1 MDWVVAALAFL
12 AGVLAI
18 AGLASL
24 QRPAAA
30 VRLSRLRQ
38 PTTVSAEESD
48 SSLLVQDQTGLLGLL
63 ARLGQGQATAPSP
76 IRERLSHAGIRQRS
90 APAIYYGIR
99 IVAAIALPTLALL
112 VPQLWSLPLTNL
124 ALILCASTGLGYV
137 GPSMVL
143 DNRVK
148 RRKAGIERALPDA
161 LDLMVVCVEAGYGI
175 NQALAR
181 VSDEFAVKN
190 PAIASEFA
198 LVINEV
204 RTGKPT
210 TDALRALSERT
221 GVADVSS
228 LVALLVQTEKFGTSV
243 ANALRVHADSMRVK
257 RMQRAEQRA
266 QMATLKL
273 ILPST
278 MIFAALL
285 ILFMAPAVLRMMEA
299 FPT

>member
-1 MDWVVAALAFL
+1 MEWTAAALAFL

-24 QRPAAA
+24 RRPAAA
-30 VRLSRLRQ
+30 VRLSQLRQ
-38 PTTVSAEESD
+38 PTAPTRQGD
-48 SSLLVQDQTGLLGLL
+48 SSLLVQAETGIRGVL
-63 ARLGQGQATAPSP
+63 ARLGGEPASASSP
-76 IRERLSHAGIRQRS
+76 IRERLNHAGLRQRS
-90 APAIYYGIR
+90 ATSIYYGTR
-99 IVAAIALPTLALL
+99 IVVAIALPSIALL
-112 VPQLWSLPLTNL
+112 APQLWSLPLANL
-124 ALILCASTGLGYV
+124 ALILCGLTGFGYV
-137 GPSMVL
+137 APSMYL
-143 DNRVK
+143 DARIK
-148 RRKAGIERALPDA
+148 SRKAGIERALPDA

-175 NQALAR
+175 NQALSR
-181 VSDEFAVKN
+181 VSEEFAVKN

-299 FPT
+299 FPS

>member
-1 MDWVVAALAFL
+1 MDWTAAALAFL
-12 AGVLAI
+12 SAVLAF
-18 AGLASL
+18 AGFASFRRPAVAARLSDLRRTATSRPESKGASL
-24 QRPAAA
+24 LIRG
-30 VRLSRLRQ
+30 
-38 PTTVSAEESD
+38 D
-48 SSLLVQDQTGLLGLL
+48 TGLRALL
-63 ARLGQGQATAPSP
+63 ARLGGEQASSSST
-76 IRERLSHAGIRQRS
+76 IRERLNHAGLRQRS
-90 APAIYYGIR
+90 APGIYYGTR
-99 IVAAIALPTLALL
+99 IVVAIALPSLAL
-112 VPQLWSLPLTNL
+112 VIPNLWALPIVNL
-124 ALILCASTGLGYV
+124 ALILCGLTGAGYV
-137 GPSMVL
+137 APSIYL
-143 DNRVK
+143 DARIK
-148 RRKAGIERALPDA
+148 SRQAGIERALPDA

-175 NQALAR
+175 NQALSK
-181 VSDEFAVKN
+181 VSDEFAAKN

-210 TDALRALSERT
+210 TDALRGLSERT

-285 ILFMAPAVLRMMEA
+285 ILFMAPAVLRMLEA
-299 FPT
+299 FPS

>member
-1 MDWVVAALAFL
+1 MEWTAAALAFL

-24 QRPAAA
+24 RRPAAA
-30 VRLSRLRQ
+30 ARLAQLRR
-38 PTTVSAEESD
+38 PAVAEPERGA
-48 SSLLVQDQTGLLGLL
+48 SLLVQGQTGVLGLL
-63 ARLGQGQATAPSP
+63 ARLGGDQAAASSP
-76 IRERLSHAGIRQRS
+76 IRERLNHAGIRTRS

-99 IVAAIALPTLALL
+99 IVTAVGLPSLALL
-112 VPQLWSLPLTNL
+112 LPQLWSLPLANL
-124 ALILCASTGLGYV
+124 ALILCGLTGFGYV

-143 DNRVK
+143 DARIK
-148 RRKAGIERALPDA
+148 GRKASIERALPDA

-175 NQALAR
+175 NQALAK

-190 PAIASEFA
+190 PAIAAEFA

-210 TDALRALSERT
+210 AEALRALSDRT

-299 FPT
+299 FPS